1 MVATTFTPKLLDIN
15 SGLTSGKKKDKVAE
29 IIKLSPISVC
39 LLKEVLEK
47 FFSKDKSSTSKANL
61 NTRKSYVQVTNPK
74 VLDIIKLKENYP
86 NLLAREIENIH
97 KFINNMSMSKLKPYI
112 KMTIKRLSHKQ
123 VIILMSKDNID
134 KIMAL
139 SSVYITNTNRA
150 LKNIKSKIMVDY
162 ICSESIGI
170 TIVSNSMAS
179 SSDLQIIENYI
190 NNIENITLENIPRL
204 PQSKSYL
211 KIIRVSYFINNT
223 NISISLEFIESVIK
237 SNHIFN
243 NLSLASK
250 PRVIKAFSKSDMAVI
265 WIDIWNAQSGKNTK
279 MLINRYFNI
288 GRHIVTI
295 YSTNINP
302 GIL

>member
-39 LLKEVLEK
+39 LLKKVLEK

-139 SSVYITNTNRA
+139 SSVYITNTNKA
-150 LKNIKSKIMVDY
+150 LKNIKS
-162 ICSESIGI
+162 
-170 TIVSNSMAS
+170 
-179 SSDLQIIENYI
+179 
-190 NNIENITLENIPRL
+190 
-204 PQSKSYL
+204 
-211 KIIRVSYFINNT
+211 
-223 NISISLEFIESVIK
+223 
-237 SNHIFN
+237 
-243 NLSLASK
+243 
-250 PRVIKAFSKSDMAVI
+250 
-265 WIDIWNAQSGKNTK
+265 
-279 MLINRYFNI
+279 
-288 GRHIVTI
+288 
-295 YSTNINP
+295 
-302 GIL
+302 